1 MFVSDPSRYI
11 ILQFDEFFYY
21 FFFQINGKFEPK
33 RSNMA
38 RKRQRFCGISNPLI
52 GTIIGLQ
59 ECRTGQYSRI
69 LFFSRENRIFFLY
82 FLCFHE
88 KKRKD
93 MLAWAIF
100 PFLCVFFFKVTL
112 GSKSDFVEYYL
123 NVFVTFIAIWLC
135 QKLYLEKMPE
145 NISMEIFLPY
155 LVICTK
161 ALFWTLYLKCI

>member
-1 MFVSDPSRYI
+1 MFCLSLIRPGILFFSLKSFSI
-11 ILQFDEFFYY
+11 IS
-21 FFFQINGKFEPK
+21 FFQINGKFEPK

-69 LFFSRENRIFFLY
+69 LFFFSWKQNIFFI
-82 FLCFHE
+82 FSAFSRE

-145 NISMEIFLPY
+145 NISMEEKKFR
-155 LVICTK
+155 K
-161 ALFWTLYLKCI
+161 KCKISYHI